1 MTRPTWLENIL
12 CIREKMDKP
21 EVSVVITT
29 YKRPEKLG
37 RAIKS
42 VLNQSLNDW
51 ELIIVDDNNADS
63 PFRAETE
70 TFMTGYLGD
79 SRIRYIK
86 HEKNSG
92 APAAR
97 NTGIKAAVGTYIALL
112 DDDDEFEST
121 KLEKQLALFKSSDLQ
136 NLGVV
141 YCKNRYLDDTGTVIR
156 YSVAK
161 VRGDVFKYQMVRN
174 VGITSTLMIKK
185 AVIEHAGYFHNIVC
199 AQEYEL
205 LLRIFALG
213 YTADFVDE
221 FLSNVYIHG
230 GERITTGEKVIQGRL
245 HIFKEKQD
253 YFHLLTPKEQ
263 RTVEHLHYLA
273 MFREYILLKD
283 YKQARSWWKKAVATK
298 PQDPLNYIE
307 GLSFV
312 IPVSAVNNLKTCL
325 HHIKNKVGK

>member
-1 MTRPTWLENIL
+1 M
-12 CIREKMDKP
+12 CIRKKMDNNL

-29 YKRPEKLG
+29 YKRPDKLG

-42 VLNQSLNDW
+42 VLSQTLKKW
-51 ELIIVDDNNADS
+51 ELIVIDDNSADT
-63 PFRAETE
+63 PFRKETE
-70 TFMTGYLGD
+70 SFMEPYLSD

-86 HEKNSG
+86 HEKNAG

-97 NTGIKAAVGTYIALL
+97 NTGIKAAKGSYIAFL

-121 KLEKQLALFKSSDLQ
+121 KLEKQLALFKSSDLG

-141 YCKNRYLDDTGTVIR
+141 YCKNRYLDDTGSVIR

-185 AVIEHAGYFHNIVC
+185 EAIEKAGFFHNIVC

-230 GERITTGEKVIQGRL
+230 GERITTGQKVIQGRL
-245 HIFKEKQD
+245 YIFEEKKS
-253 YFHLLTPKEQ
+253 YFHLLTPGEQ

-283 YKQARSWWKKAVATK
+283 YKQARYYWKKSVATR

-312 IPVSAVNNLKTCL
+312 MPVSAVNSIKSCL
-325 HHIKNKVGK
+325 HHIKNRVGK

>member
-1 MTRPTWLENIL
+1 
-12 CIREKMDKP
+12 MDKP

-42 VLNQSLNDW
+42 VLNQTLRNW

-63 PFRAETE
+63 PFRQETE
-70 TFMTGYLGD
+70 AFMASYLSD
-79 SRIRYIK
+79 SRVRYIK

-121 KLEKQLALFKSSDLQ
+121 KLEKQLALFKSSDLE

-141 YCKNRYLDDTGTVIR
+141 YCKNRYLDDTGSVVR
-156 YSVAK
+156 YSVAR
-161 VRGDVFKYQMVRN
+161 VRGDVFKYQMMRN

-185 AVIEHAGYFHNIVC
+185 EAIEKAGYFHDIIC

-221 FLSNVYIHG
+221 FLSNVYIHA
-230 GERITTGEKVIQGRL
+230 GERITTGKKVVQGRL
-245 HIFKEKQD
+245 HIFEVKKS
-253 YFHLLTPKEQ
+253 YFDRLTPQEQ
-263 RTVEHLHYLA
+263 KRVEHLHWLT
-273 MFREYILLKD
+273 MFREHILLKD
-283 YKQARSWWKKAVATK
+283 YKQAFGFWKKAVATRV
-298 PQDPLNYIE
+298 QDPLNYIE

-312 IPVSAVNNLKTCL
+312 MPVEKVNSLKAGL
-325 HHIKNKVGK
+325 HHLKNRIGK

>member
-1 MTRPTWLENIL
+1 MEN
-12 CIREKMDKP
+12 KP

-29 YKRPEKLG
+29 YKRPGKLG

-42 VLNQSLNDW
+42 VLDQSLEDW

-70 TFMTGYLGD
+70 VFMATYLGD

-121 KLEKQLALFKSSDLQ
+121 KLEKQLALFKSSDLE

-141 YCKNRYLDDTGTVIR
+141 YCKNRYLDETGSVIR

-221 FLSNVYIHG
+221 FLSNVYIHD

-245 HIFKEKQD
+245 HIFQEKQE
-253 YFHLLTPKEQ
+253 YFHLLTPREQ
-263 RTVEHLHYLA
+263 KTVEHLHYLA

-283 YKQARSWWKKAVATK
+283 YKQARSYWKKAVATK

-312 IPVSAVNNLKTCL
+312 IPVPAVNSIKTCL
-325 HHIKNKVGK
+325 HRIKNGVGK

>member
-1 MTRPTWLENIL
+1 
-12 CIREKMDKP
+12 MDNNL

-29 YKRPEKLG
+29 YKRPDKLG

-42 VLNQSLNDW
+42 VLSQTLKKW
-51 ELIIVDDNNADS
+51 ELIVVDDNSTDT
-63 PFRAETE
+63 PFRKETE
-70 TFMTGYLGD
+70 SFMEPYLSD

-86 HEKNSG
+86 HEKNAG

-97 NTGIKAAVGTYIALL
+97 NTGIKAAKGSYIAFL

-121 KLEKQLALFKSSDLQ
+121 KLEKQLALFKSSDLG

-141 YCKNRYLDDTGTVIR
+141 YCKNRYLDDTGSVIR

-185 AVIEHAGYFHNIVC
+185 EAIEKAGFFHNIVC

-230 GERITTGEKVIQGRL
+230 GERITTGQKVIQGRL
-245 HIFKEKQD
+245 YIFEEKKG
-253 YFHLLTPKEQ
+253 YFHLLTPGEQ

-283 YKQARSWWKKAVATK
+283 YKQARYYWKKSVATR

-312 IPVSAVNNLKTCL
+312 MPVSAVNNIKSCL
-325 HHIKNKVGK
+325 HHIKNRVGK

>member
-1 MTRPTWLENIL
+1 
-12 CIREKMDKP
+12 MDKP

-29 YKRPEKLG
+29 YKRPEKLA

-42 VLNQSLNDW
+42 VLDQTLKDW

-70 TFMTGYLGD
+70 AFMESYLAD
-79 SRIRYIK
+79 PRIRYIK

-121 KLEKQLALFKSSDLQ
+121 KLEKQLALFKSSDLE

-185 AVIEHAGYFHNIVC
+185 DVIEHAGYFHDIVC

-230 GERITTGEKVIQGRL
+230 GERITTGYSYRTSLIV
-245 HIFKEKQD
+245 
-253 YFHLLTPKEQ
+253 HL
-263 RTVEHLHYLA
+263 
-273 MFREYILLKD
+273 
-283 YKQARSWWKKAVATK
+283 
-298 PQDPLNYIE
+298 
-307 GLSFV
+307 
-312 IPVSAVNNLKTCL
+312 
-325 HHIKNKVGK
+325 

>member
-1 MTRPTWLENIL
+1 
-12 CIREKMDKP
+12 MDKH

-29 YKRPEKLG
+29 YKRPDKLG
-37 RAIKS
+37 RAIRS
-42 VLNQSLNDW
+42 VLNQTLKDW

-63 PFRAETE
+63 PFRQETE
-70 TFMTGYLGD
+70 AFMADYLAD

-92 APAAR
+92 APEAR
-97 NTGIKAAVGTYIALL
+97 NTGIKAAVGTYIAFL

-121 KLEKQLALFKSSDLQ
+121 KLERQLALFKSSDLK

-141 YCKNRYLDDTGTVIR
+141 YCKNRYLDETGTVLR

-161 VRGDVFKYQMVRN
+161 VRGDVFKYHMVRN

-185 AVIEHAGYFHNIVC
+185 SAIEKAGYFHNIVC

-213 YTADFVDE
+213 YTADLVDD
-221 FLSNVYIHG
+221 FLTNVYIHD
-230 GERITTGEKVIQGRL
+230 GERITTSKKVIQGRL
-245 HIFKEKQD
+245 HIFEVKKG
-253 YFHLLTPKEQ
+253 YFDRLTPKEQ
-263 RTVEHLHYLA
+263 KLVEHYHWLT
-273 MFREYILLKD
+273 MFRESVLVKE
-283 YKQARSWWKKAVATK
+283 YKEARKYWKKAVATK

-307 GLSFV
+307 GLSLV
-312 IPVSAVNNLKTCL
+312 VPVSAVNNIKSWL
-325 HHIKNKVGK
+325 HHIKNRLGK